1 MDSQVAYPR
10 LWQMFGAFFHQDWD
24 FEGDDWPDLV
34 RNFAGVKPQAELDAT
49 AAELDRLLA
58 DLPDDAALDRE
69 LYDVL
74 GCSFLPRPDL
84 GGPTVRVW
92 LGQIA
97 TFLRGGAQDA
107 EPGAASDRRGI

>member
-1 MDSQVAYPR
+1 MSQAAYPR

-24 FEGDDWPDLV
+24 TEGYDWTDLV
-34 RNFAGVKPQAELDAT
+34 RNFAGGQPQSELDAT
-49 AAELDRLLA
+49 AAELDRLVA

-69 LYDVL
+69 LYDVM
-74 GCSFLPRPDL
+74 GCSYMPRPNL

-97 TFLRGGAQDA
+97 AFLRAGARHV
-107 EPGAASDRRGI
+107 EPGSVLSRGDS